1 MILKSIIMLSAF
13 VTFALPILHRLCLIC
28 APRRIFYSSCFLF
41 LLGKYSRL
49 PPPPPPRLFRKWNN
63 ENNAYPKFGVR
74 TRQERAIRQWWIAVK
89 TEYYDKLC
97 SVIMLLISRPCA
109 YLHCNY
115 IISRIP
121 IYFLFGTISI
131 YGRLTPRRKIS
142 WAFNDVTLTLFFS
155 CVFHATAYLPLF
167 SSSVVNIFLSSFL

>member
-41 LLGKYSRL
+41 LLSKYSRL
-49 PPPPPPRLFRKWNN
+49 PPPLFRKWNN
-63 ENNAYPKFGVR
+63 ENNAYPKSGVR
-74 TRQERAIRQWWIAVK
+74 TRQKRAIRQWWIAVK

-121 IYFLFGTISI
+121 IYFLFGTIST

-142 WAFNDVTLTLFFS
+142 WAFNDVTLTLFFRVCS
-155 CVFHATAYLPLF
+155 MQQPICPF
-167 SSSVVNIFLSSFL
+167 SHLQL

>member
-1 MILKSIIMLSAF
+1 MILKSIIMLSSF

-28 APRRIFYSSCFLF
+28 ASRRIFYSSCFLF

-49 PPPPPPRLFRKWNN
+49 SPPPPLFRKWNN

-74 TRQERAIRQWWIAVK
+74 TRQKRAIRQWWIAVK

-131 YGRLTPRRKIS
+131 YGRLTPRKKYLELS
-142 WAFNDVTLTLFFS
+142 MTLPWHFFFVCVPCNSLVFAPVLIFS
-155 CVFHATAYLPLF
+155 CK
-167 SSSVVNIFLSSFL
+167 

>member
-1 MILKSIIMLSAF
+1 MILKSIIMLSSF

-28 APRRIFYSSCFLF
+28 ASRRIFYSSCFLF

-49 PPPPPPRLFRKWNN
+49 SPPPPLFRKWNN

-74 TRQERAIRQWWIAVK
+74 TRQKRAIRQWWIAVK

-142 WAFNDVTLTLFFS
+142 WAFNDVTLTLFFRVCS
-155 CVFHATAYLPLF
+155 MQQTICPF
-167 SSSVVNIFLSSFL
+167 SHLQL